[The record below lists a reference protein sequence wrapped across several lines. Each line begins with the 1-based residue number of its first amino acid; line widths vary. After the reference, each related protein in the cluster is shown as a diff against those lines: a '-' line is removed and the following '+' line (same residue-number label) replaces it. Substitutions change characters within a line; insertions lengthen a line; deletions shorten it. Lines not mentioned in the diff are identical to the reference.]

1 MAVTPVAAY
10 TTVVA
15 KGDGAS
21 PEVFATILSMSAVS
35 VNPLTAPSLDATG
48 YGDVWPVKIAPGQ
61 KSSGQVSCTIHLDL
75 GDVTHAAV
83 RAQWTSQAAGSY
95 KITFP
100 GATPSSY
107 TMSAFVTDW
116 AVQVERNGIMM
127 ASFTLQ
133 PAGAVTV
140 V

>member
-10 TTVVA
+10 TTVIA

-21 PEVFATILSMSAVS
+21 PEVFSTILSMSS
-35 VNPLTAPSLDATG
+35 LTVNQLDAPPLDVTS

-61 KSSGQVSCTIHLDL
+61 KSSGQINCTIHFDQ
-75 GDVTHAAV
+75 GDTTHAAIKT
-83 RAQWTSQAAGSY
+83 QWTAQTASNY

-107 TMSAFVTDW
+107 TMSAFVQNW
-116 AVQVERNGIMM
+116 GVQVERNGIMM
-127 ASFTLQ
+127 ATFTLQ
-133 PAGAVTV
+133 PTGTVTIV
-140 V
+140 